1 MELFFLAALSAAG
14 NGAGSASGMTQANL
28 LSPSA
33 DTAGGE
39 SFVWGSYE
47 GPEGSRRYKI
57 FVPSKGGS
65 PKRLL
70 VMLHGC
76 TQDPDDFARG
86 TRMNAVA
93 GAQGFAV
100 LYPEQPATANPLKCW
115 NWFAAAHQKRGQGEP
130 ALLASMIRKVVA
142 EQKIDPSKVYVAGI
156 SAGGAMTAIF
166 GATYPELVAGLAIHS
181 GIAYG
186 LATDVSQALGA
197 MRTPQADVEALGKL
211 AIDAMGE
218 RRKPVPVVIIQ
229 GSKDASVSA
238 ANAGL
243 LGAQWRSVNEVP
255 GLAVT
260 PLESTATVDSY
271 PTRFHAYR
279 GNHPRSF
286 VHEWLVDGLA
296 HAWSGGSKEGTYT
309 DEKGPNASCAIVG
322 FFLMAEKNEK

>member
-1 MELFFLAALSAAG
+1 MELFLLAALSAAG
-14 NGAGSASGMTQANL
+14 NGAGSAGGVTQVNS

-47 GPEGSRRYKI
+47 GSEGSRRYKLY
-57 FVPSKGGS
+57 VPSKGGS
-65 PKRLL
+65 PTRLL

-100 LYPEQPATANPLKCW
+100 LYPEQPATSNPLKCW

-130 ALLASMIRKVVA
+130 ALLASMIQKVVA
-142 EQKIDPSKVYVAGI
+142 DQKIDPSKVYIAGI
-156 SAGGAMTAIF
+156 SAGGAMAAIL
-166 GATYPELVAGLAIHS
+166 GATYPELAAGLAIHS

-197 MRTPQADVEALGKL
+197 MRTPKGDGAALGKL
-211 AIDAMGE
+211 VRDAMSE
-218 RRKPVPVVIIQ
+218 RRKVLPVFIIQ
-229 GSKDASVSA
+229 GGGDASVNKTNA
-238 ANAGL
+238 DLLAMQWAFANGYAGDTSRVSTL
-243 LGAQWRSVNEVP
+243 TFSHVP
-255 GLAVT
+255 GVWTTYTEGDRILAQSVVI
-260 PLESTATVDSY
+260 E
-271 PTRFHAYR
+271 
-279 GNHPRSF
+279 
-286 VHEWLVDGLA
+286 GLA

-309 DEKGPNASCAIVG
+309 DEKGPDASRAIID
-322 FFLMAEKNEK
+322 FFVRSETKAR

>member
-1 MELFFLAALSAAG
+1 MELFFLAALSAAS
-14 NGAGSASGMTQANL
+14 NGAGSASGVTQANSL
-28 LSPSA
+28 PPSA

-47 GPEGSRRYKI
+47 GPEGSRRYKLY
-57 FVPSKGGS
+57 VPSKGSS

-115 NWFAAAHQKRGQGEP
+115 NWFAASHQKRGQGEP
-130 ALLASMIRKVVA
+130 GLLASMIQKVVA

-156 SAGGAMTAIF
+156 SAGGAMAAIL
-166 GATYPELVAGLAIHS
+166 GATYPELASGLAIHS

-197 MRTPQADVEALGKL
+197 MRTPKGDGQALGKL
-211 AIDAMGE
+211 VRDAMGE
-218 RRKPVPVVIIQ
+218 RRKMLPVFIIQ
-229 GSKDASVSA
+229 GEGDASVNKTNA
-238 ANAGL
+238 DLLAMQWAFANGYTGDAS
-243 LGAQWRSVNEVP
+243 QVSRDVSDHVP
-255 GLAVT
+255 GLWTTTYTTDKHRV
-260 PLESTATVDSY
+260 LS
-271 PTRFHAYR
+271 
-279 GNHPRSF
+279 RSF
-286 VHEWLVDGLA
+286 VIKELG
-296 HAWSGGSKEGTYT
+296 HAWSGGSKEGTFT
-309 DEKGPNASCAIVG
+309 NPATLDASSAVVE
-322 FFLMAEKNEK
+322 FFLSLEKKPK